1 MLKDSSQVAYKTRF
15 KELRWRK
22 LADPRSNHEESVPQ
36 ALSRKFRQEKTVQ
49 KYLSITFS
57 TDRVPLI
64 ILSLRLI
71 SLTPCTGSSEIS
83 VSWKGWVHWLQ
94 CGKVTVSSFR
104 HVFPEHIT
112 QISNGLLWGSL
123 SEGKHYL
130 IRKTSLRTIPVSL
143 PFF

>member
-1 MLKDSSQVAYKTRF
+1 MKEMLNDSSQVAYKTRF

-22 LADPRSNHEESVPQ
+22 LADPRSNHKESVPQ
-36 ALSRKFRQEKTVQ
+36 ALSRKFQQEKTVQ

-71 SLTPCTGSSEIS
+71 SLTPCKYRQFRNICQLERLGTLATM
-83 VSWKGWVHWLQ
+83 WKGNIVP
-94 CGKVTVSSFR
+94 SFR

-112 QISNGLLWGSL
+112 KISNGLL
-123 SEGKHYL
+123 
-130 IRKTSLRTIPVSL
+130 
-143 PFF
+143 